1 MVVIVVRPAGPTNEL
16 KETRMST
23 VGSPRRGAMLALVF
37 ASAVFFP
44 TSAVAAKGLGPGVH
58 VDPNSPAAKEY
69 QIPLGAARGNGQSGS
84 SSRGSLFGKGITP
97 ASTTSSDTS
106 TTSPVPA
113 TTTPSPPAQTATVH
127 HRHHRTSHKRH
138 RTSHRRQAVA
148 AAGSP
153 SGGAGSGPRS
163 ASPPSPAREIGT
175 GSGGGTGITWMLG
188 AAVAVLLLGGLGGGL
203 LARRDRRARQPKQ
216 ASQTTPYVS

>member
-1 MVVIVVRPAGPTNEL
+1 
-16 KETRMST
+16 
-23 VGSPRRGAMLALVF
+23 MLALVF